1 MSILWPL
8 TASYSYNLSWCQFC
22 LYSLDQSQLLQQRRC
37 ALIKHHKLAHIA
49 EWSQVNHC
57 SFSFEGLE
65 DVYTLWD
72 GQGVEGR
79 FSFACI
85 LEDFVLFKCW
95 VVVVVQSGRW
105 MTDLRL
111 SRYLTD
117 CLSNISS
124 PLSQS
129 ILLWVFYSSLFFYL
143 CVTPYFWFVSTS
155 KRHTLPLS
163 GRLSAV
169 VLTAWYWCELTCVG
183 KRTDSWVLWV
193 RYIIKRLA
201 FANIL

>member
-1 MSILWPL
+1 MKKIHVHPL
-8 TASYSYNLSWCQFC
+8 TSYCLLQLQFIMVPVLSP
-22 LYSLDQSQLLQQRRC
+22 QLLQQRRC

-79 FSFACI
+79 FSFHCI
-85 LEDFVLFKCW
+85 LEDLVLYKCR
-95 VVVVVQSGRW
+95 VVVAVQSGRW
-105 MTDLRL
+105 MTDSRF

-129 ILLWVFYSSLFFYL
+129 ALLWVFYSSLFSLSL
-143 CVTPYFWFVSTS
+143 CD
-155 KRHTLPLS
+155 TLFL
-163 GRLSAV
+163 V
-169 VLTAWYWCELTCVG
+169 CV
-183 KRTDSWVLWV
+183 
-193 RYIIKRLA
+193 
-201 FANIL
+201 NIEKTHPTT